1 MRTVFL
7 HIGVFKT
14 GSSALQVFFAKNQ
27 KQLAA
32 AGVCYPSLSDLD
44 GAKRGLVSSG
54 NAAYLARS
62 LMEPEAAM
70 ALPRQK
76 KDQLRKFEKSL
87 KRTTEGNLLFSTE
100 FFTYV
105 PTDSFRTL
113 NEIANHSGYRLK
125 VVGFV
130 REQTSY
136 LESLYIQ
143 RVKRGGI
150 QQPPEEYIEK
160 LIEDEKHLFY
170 AKFFEEL
177 SVVFEHDNI
186 GLEIYERKNLYSK
199 MFSQLD
205 LEPSKQ
211 FTLPSRRVNISLP
224 LALIP
229 LFLELN
235 KLNPPQSFADQV
247 VGAYSKFN
255 DKKES
260 GGQTLLSPELRTRLV
275 ELYKP
280 DNDKLFADWFTGTTA
295 FPLADRKYV
304 SLDSAAKMLDLADIA
319 KLLGGIS
326 IQHEARLIRVEKAI
340 MQLGELAGLEDG
352 WATKIKVR

>member
-27 KQLAA
+27 EQLAA
-32 AGVCYPSLSDLD
+32 DGVTYPSLSNLN

-62 LMEPEAAM
+62 LMEPDAPM
-70 ALPRQK
+70 ALPQQK
-76 KDQLRKFEKSL
+76 EDQLRKFEQSL
-87 KRTTEGNLLFSTE
+87 VKETDNNLLFSSE
-100 FFTYV
+100 FFSYV
-105 PTDSFRTL
+105 SAASFHTL
-113 NEIANHSGYRLK
+113 KEIANRIGFRLK
-125 VVGFV
+125 LIAFA

-150 QQPPEEYIEK
+150 QQPPEDYIEK

-170 AKFFEEL
+170 ANFFDEL
-177 SVVFEHDNI
+177 APVIGGDNI
-186 GLEIYERKNLYSK
+186 GLEVYERKNLYTK
-199 MFSQLD
+199 MFWQLG
-205 LEPSKQ
+205 LEPSKR
-211 FTLPSRRVNISLP
+211 FSLPTRRVNISLP

-235 KLNPPQSFADQV
+235 KLNPPQSFADQIV
-247 VGAYSKFN
+247 SAYSKFN
-255 DKKES
+255 HKKES
-260 GGQTLLSPELRTRLV
+260 SEQTLLSPEFRTRLV
-275 ELYKP
+275 ELYKS
-280 DNDKLFADWFTGTTA
+280 DNHRLFADWFAGKNV
-295 FPLADRKYV
+295 FRPIEREYV
-304 SLDSAAKMLDLADIA
+304 SLDTARNMLDLSDMA

-326 IQHEARLIRVEKAI
+326 IQHEVRLIRVEKAI

>member
-14 GSSALQVFFAKNQ
+14 GSSALQVFFAMNQ

-32 AGVCYPSLSDLD
+32 AGVRYPSLSDLD

-62 LMEPEAAM
+62 LMEPEAPM
-70 ALPRQK
+70 ALPQQK
-76 KDQLRKFEKSL
+76 DDQLRKFEQSL
-87 KRTTEGNLLFSTE
+87 NNTKEGNLLLSSE
-100 FFTYV
+100 FFSYV
-105 PTDSFRTL
+105 PGASFQSL
-113 NEIANHSGYRLK
+113 KEIANRNGFRLK
-125 VVGFV
+125 VIAFV

-170 AKFFEEL
+170 AKFFDDL
-177 SVVFEHDNI
+177 ASVIKRENI
-186 GLEIYERKNLYSK
+186 GLEVYERKNLYSK
-199 MFSQLD
+199 MFWQLG
-205 LEPSKQ
+205 LEPNKQ

-235 KLNPPQSFADQV
+235 KLNPPQSFADQIV
-247 VGAYSKFN
+247 SAYSKFN
-255 DKKES
+255 HKKES
-260 GGQTLLSPELRTRLV
+260 SGQTLLSPELRTRLV
-275 ELYKP
+275 ELYKS
-280 DNDKLFADWFTGTTA
+280 DNDKLFADWHTGATA
-295 FPLADRKYV
+295 FQSVERQHV
-304 SLDSAAKMLDLADIA
+304 SLDSAANMLDLADIA
-319 KLLGGIS
+319 KLMGGIS
-326 IQHEARLIRVEKAI
+326 IQHEARIIRVEKAI